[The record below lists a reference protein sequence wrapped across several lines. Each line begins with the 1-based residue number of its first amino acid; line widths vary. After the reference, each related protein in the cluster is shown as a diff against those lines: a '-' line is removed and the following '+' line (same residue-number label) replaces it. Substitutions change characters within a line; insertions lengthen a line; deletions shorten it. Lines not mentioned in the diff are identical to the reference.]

1 MTTPNQDLAKQLQTW
16 LDPLDSAFVEC
27 DGMTR
32 LITTLLKKNGIE
44 HTVMGGR
51 LIDHQGENSF
61 EIPHFW
67 IKLPSGHTIDY
78 RARMWVGEEAQHGV
92 FLQSGERFEY
102 AKPQPVVFSP
112 LPAAVLHIMSG
123 VDVESYPAF
132 SAPAPAANRDLQADT
147 DSPAP

>member
-1 MTTPNQDLAKQLQTW
+1 MPSPTDAFATQLQTW
-16 LDPLDSAFVEC
+16 LDALDSAPLEC

-51 LIDHQGENSF
+51 LIDRQNENSL

-92 FLQSGERFEY
+92 FIKSGERFEY

-132 SAPAPAANRDLQADT
+132 PAPAPAVNRDLQADT
-147 DSPAP
+147 HSPSP